1 MAFVKGRGIKV
12 EVALTTAATKSVT
25 AVTKA
30 NPGVAS
36 STSHGLA
43 NDTIA
48 VFSAVG
54 GMVQLEG
61 QAIRVR
67 NTATSTLELQGLNTT
82 SYSDFSGTA
91 TLTPVATWSTLAEC
105 DSYDIG
111 GGASADIDVTCL
123 VDVIEQREAGN
134 LSSQAFSLT
143 IKSTDAPSAA
153 LLALEAAAMA
163 GAQKVLRIT
172 LPGGAVRILNGE
184 PSLSGES
191 VSTGQVGSGTLS
203 VKVKGI
209 VLKLAA

>member
-12 EVALTTAATKSVT
+12 EVALTSAATKSVS
-25 AVTKA
+25 AITKA
-30 NPGVAS
+30 SPGVAT
-36 STSHGLA
+36 STAHGLTA
-43 NDTIA
+43 DTIG

-61 QAIRVR
+61 QAVRVKNVAA
-67 NTATSTLELQGLNTT
+67 NTFELQGLNTST
-82 SYSDFSGTA
+82 YSDFSGTA

-111 GGASADIDVTCL
+111 GGASADLDVTCL
-123 VDVIEQREAGN
+123 IDVIEQLESGN
-134 LSSQAFSLT
+134 LAAQSFSLT

-153 LLALEAAAMA
+153 MQALEAAAMS
-163 GAQKVLRIT
+163 GSQKAMRIT
-172 LPGGAVRILNGE
+172 LPGGAVRVLNGE